1 MGWFPKQNSGGLV
14 GGRSSALL
22 LGGGTAAAPL
32 TISAAD
38 KNFLGYWVRSSAAS
52 GAARGMYMRLYLT
65 GAGEGEAGRFY
76 ATAAAANVATG
87 GSIHG
92 VHASLS
98 LAIGG
103 SVSGQ
108 GAALR
113 ATLDA
118 ADDTRTINGN
128 LSAVL
133 AESNFATKN
142 TIPATV
148 ALISLKELGAKKCGK
163 AFRFPDAASGGMVA
177 AHTTQAMTHSV
188 RVVTDDGT
196 VLYLMATNDATNRT
210 GGA

>member
-1 MGWFPKQNSGGLV
+1 MGWFPRQSKGGMA
-14 GGRSSALL
+14 GGRSTALL
-22 LGGGTAAAPL
+22 SGGGTASAPL
-32 TISAAD
+32 NTLQAN
-38 KNFLGYWVRSSAAS
+38 KNFLGYWLESGALT
-52 GAARGMYMRLYLT
+52 GAARGIYMRLYLT

-92 VHASLS
+92 IHSSLS

-118 ADDTRTINGN
+118 ADETRTINGN
-128 LSAVL
+128 LSAII

-142 TIPATV
+142 TIPSTV

-163 AFRFPDAASGGMVA
+163 AFRFPDVASAGMVA
-177 AHTTQAMTHSV
+177 AHTTQVMTHSV

-196 VLYLMATNDATNRT
+196 VLYLMATDAATNRT
-210 GGA
+210 GGV